1 MQRCSSLAVNAVA
14 LGPQGVTKTSVMHEE
29 GLLPLMA
36 LVDGNDQVDFRN
48 VTSQS
53 WNFTAI

>member
-36 LVDGNDQVDFRN
+36 LVDGNDQVR
-48 VTSQS
+48 VRVS
-53 WNFTAI
+53 